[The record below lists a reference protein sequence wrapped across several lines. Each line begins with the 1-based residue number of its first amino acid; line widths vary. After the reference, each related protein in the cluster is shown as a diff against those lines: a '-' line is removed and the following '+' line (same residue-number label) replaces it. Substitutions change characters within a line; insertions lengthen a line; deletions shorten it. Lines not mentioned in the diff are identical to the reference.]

1 MKKLFSWIASD
12 GNNSSRDMER
22 DITKARELIKEI
34 ERLRLQAYL
43 CPAGVWTIGWG
54 HTKCVKKGMQ
64 ITEEQAEEL
73 LREDMQDAI
82 DVVEMLSVDLTEN
95 QYNALVSFVFNI
107 GATAYRS
114 STLRKMVLAD
124 PNNPKIADEMK
135 KWKYATNP
143 KTKKKEVL
151 PGLVRRREREA
162 ELYFS

>member
-1 MKKLFSWIASD
+1 MKLVNEIRIM
-12 GNNSSRDMER
+12 NE
-22 DITKARELIKEI
+22 KAIKLIKEF
-34 ERLRLQAYL
+34 EQLYLEAYL

-54 HTKCVKKGMQ
+54 HTKGVKPGMK

-73 LREDMQDAI
+73 LEEDMQEAI
-82 DVVEMLSVDLTEN
+82 RVVERLNVDLSDN

-107 GATAYRS
+107 GGSAFAT
-114 STLRKMVLAD
+114 STIRRKILAN
-124 PNNPKIADEMK
+124 PENPKIAEEIK

-151 PGLVRRREREA
+151 PGLVRRRKREA